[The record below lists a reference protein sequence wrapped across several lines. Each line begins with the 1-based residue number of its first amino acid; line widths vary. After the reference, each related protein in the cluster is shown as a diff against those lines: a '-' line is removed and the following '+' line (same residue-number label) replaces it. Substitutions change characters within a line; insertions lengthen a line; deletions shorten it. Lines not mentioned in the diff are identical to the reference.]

1 MSVELYL
8 AYVAATLVLLII
20 PGPTILLVVSYA
32 LSEGRRAAL
41 ASTAGVVLG
50 DLTAMVFSLAGLGA
64 LMAASALAFSI
75 VKWVGAGYLV
85 WLGIKMWR
93 TRPQALEL
101 DDGAI
106 RAPRRHKD
114 MLVQTW
120 IVTALNPKG
129 IIFFMAFLPQFLVHD
144 APVLPQFVLLGGTF
158 LVLAGLNA
166 LVYALMAGSLRTRI
180 ASPRGLGWVN
190 RIGGSVLIGA
200 GVVTAGLQRAT

>member
-50 DLTAMVFSLAGLGA
+50 DLTAMVLSLAGLGA
-64 LMAASALAFSI
+64 LMAASATAFTI
-75 VKWVGAGYLV
+75 VKWIGAAYLV

-93 TRPQALEL
+93 AKVQGLAVDEE
-101 DDGAI
+101 I
-106 RAPRRHKD
+106 HAPRRNRD
-114 MLVQTW
+114 MLVQAW

-129 IIFFMAFLPQFLVHD
+129 IVFFIAFLPQFLVHD

-166 LVYALMAGSLRTRI
+166 LVYALMAGSLRQRI
-180 ASPRGLGWVN
+180 ANPRGLTWVN

-200 GVVTAGLQRAT
+200 GAVTAGLQRSV

>member
-1 MSVELYL
+1 MSIELYL

-50 DLTAMVFSLAGLGA
+50 DLTAMVLSLAGLGA

-75 VKWVGAGYLV
+75 VKWIGAAYLV

-93 TRPQALEL
+93 TRPQALEVE
-101 DDGAI
+101 GVA
-106 RAPRRHKD
+106 RAPRRRRD
-114 MLVQTW
+114 MLVQAW

-129 IIFFMAFLPQFLVHD
+129 IVFFMAFLPQFLVHD
-144 APVLPQFVLLGGTF
+144 APVLPQFMLLGGTF
-158 LVLAGLNA
+158 LALAGLNA
-166 LVYALMAGSLRTRI
+166 LVYALMAGSLRSRI
-180 ASPRGLGWVN
+180 ANPRGLTWIN

-200 GVVTAGLQRAT
+200 GVVTAGLQRAS

>member
-75 VKWVGAGYLV
+75 VKWIGAAYLV

-93 TRPQALEL
+93 SRPQAPDMDEV
-101 DDGAI
+101 A
-106 RAPRRHKD
+106 RPPRRHKD

-129 IIFFMAFLPQFLVHD
+129 IVFFMAFLPQFLVHD

-166 LVYALMAGSLRTRI
+166 LVYALMAGSLRARI
-180 ASPRGLGWVN
+180 ANPRGLTWVN

-200 GVVTAGLQRAT
+200 GVVTAGLQRAS

>member
-50 DLTAMVFSLAGLGA
+50 DLTAMVMSLAGLGA
-64 LMAASALAFSI
+64 LMAASATAFTI
-75 VKWVGAGYLV
+75 VKWIGAAYLV

-93 TRPQALEL
+93 AKVQKLEL
-101 DDGAI
+101 DGAAH
-106 RAPRRHKD
+106 APRRNRD
-114 MLVQTW
+114 MLVQAW

-129 IIFFMAFLPQFLVHD
+129 IVFFIAFLPQFLVHD

-166 LVYALMAGSLRTRI
+166 LVYALMAGSLRRRI
-180 ASPRGLGWVN
+180 ANPRGLTWVN

-200 GVVTAGLQRAT
+200 GAVTAGLQRSA

>member
-75 VKWVGAGYLV
+75 VKWVGAAYLV

-93 TRPQALEL
+93 SKPQAL
-101 DDGAI
+101 DVDGGAS
-106 RAPRRHKD
+106 RTPRRHKD

-129 IIFFMAFLPQFLVHD
+129 IVFFMAFLPQFLVHD

-166 LVYALMAGSLRTRI
+166 LVYALMAGSLRARI

-200 GVVTAGLQRAT
+200 GVVTAGLQRAA